1 MAQPPVALGAAGAA
15 LEAALDARFAALQ
28 ATLQTDMAAQFAAM
42 TAHVAAVAPGGTNL
56 QHYRDVNKS
65 KNHSAPFISLPGP
78 AGNVPPAHVWP
89 AGLCY
94 DTVNEMSAA
103 EIIPL
108 LDFYA
113 LPVAGTLRN
122 KRSALLTHLGC

>member
-1 MAQPPVALGAAGAA
+1 MMAQPPVALGAAGAA

-28 ATLQTDMAAQFAAM
+28 ATLQTDMAAQFAAMTAQLAAM

-94 DTVNEMSAA
+94 DTVNEM
-103 EIIPL
+103 PL
-108 LDFYA
+108 KSSHCSTFMPCL
-113 LPVAGTLRN
+113 
-122 KRSALLTHLGC
+122 